1 MACPRIIVYRSGH
14 ERIGEILQ
22 EMNCPGEIITART
35 LDEFREVVP
44 SAEIIFGWKIPPHL
58 FRKAHQ
64 LRWIQSMGAGVDD
77 LVSNPYLPSTVI
89 ITRIV
94 DQFGPPIAE
103 FVFAELLAHVRKL
116 DRLRQQQQDHLW
128 EPFAVGTL
136 RNQRIGIAGL
146 GSIGQELVRKARA
159 FDMVVYGLS
168 SVPKPEMVDKA
179 FSSAEWIPFVE
190 SLDYLVITL
199 PVTEK
204 TRGIVGEQVLRAM
217 KPEALIINVGRG
229 EVIDQKALVDAL
241 TTGQIAGAVLDV
253 FETEPLPSGHILW
266 DLPGVR
272 ISPHI
277 AGPSV
282 DEYVAQY
289 FVTNVQRYINHEPLY
304 GWVDRQR
311 GY

>member
-1 MACPRIIVYRSGH
+1 MAHPRIIVYRSGH
-14 ERIGEILQ
+14 ERIGEILK

-35 LDEFREVVP
+35 LEEFEELVP
-44 SAEIIFGWKIPPHL
+44 SAEIVFGWKIPPHL
-58 FRKAHQ
+58 FRHARQ

-77 LVSNPYLPSTVI
+77 LVSNPDLPPTVM

-94 DQFGPPIAE
+94 DQFGSSIAE
-103 FVFAELLAHVRKL
+103 FVFAELLAHVRRL
-116 DRLRQQQQDHLW
+116 DRLRQQQRDHRW
-128 EPFAVGTL
+128 EPLAVGTL

-168 SVPKPEMVDKA
+168 REPKPEMVDKA
-179 FSSAEWIPFVE
+179 FSSDQWILFVQ

-204 TRGIVGEQVLRAM
+204 TRGVVGQQVLQAM
-217 KPEALIINVGRG
+217 KPDALIINVGRG
-229 EVIDQKALVDAL
+229 EVINQQALVDAL

-253 FETEPLPSGHILW
+253 FETEPLPSDNILW

-277 AGPSV
+277 AGPSI
-282 DEYVAQY
+282 DEYVAHY
-289 FVTNVQRYINHEPLY
+289 FVNNVERYINQEPLN

>member
-1 MACPRIIVYRSGH
+1 MAHPRIIVYRSGH

-35 LDEFREVVP
+35 LEEFEELVP
-44 SAEIIFGWKIPPHL
+44 SAEIVFGWKIPPHL
-58 FRKAHQ
+58 FRHARQ

-77 LVSNPYLPSTVI
+77 LVSNPDLPSTVM

-94 DQFGPPIAE
+94 DQFGSSIAE
-103 FVFAELLAHVRKL
+103 FVFAELLAHVRRL
-116 DRLRQQQQDHLW
+116 DRLRQQQRDHLW
-128 EPFAVGTL
+128 EPLAVGTL

-168 SVPKPEMVDKA
+168 REPKPEMVDKA
-179 FSSAEWIPFVE
+179 FSSDQWILFVQ

-204 TRGIVGEQVLRAM
+204 TRGVVGQQVLQAM

-229 EVIDQKALVDAL
+229 EVINQQALVDAL

-253 FETEPLPSGHILW
+253 FETEPLPSDNILW

-277 AGPSV
+277 AGPSI
-282 DEYVAQY
+282 DEYVARY
-289 FVTNVQRYINHEPLY
+289 FVKNVERYINQEPLY